1 MNMYTVCKQQ
11 YERKVSKGTLTHAY
25 VEKQKVYL
33 GVFLQNDMI
42 TLEQYQ
48 ELFDFLDAN
57 DPEKEEASKDEST
70 TK

>member
-42 TLEQYQ
+42 TLEQFQ
-48 ELFDFLDAN
+48 ELVDYLNAN
-57 DPEKEEASKDEST
+57 DPEKEKSST
-70 TK
+70 EETV

>member
-25 VEKQKVYL
+25 AEKQKVYL

-42 TLEQYQ
+42 TLEQFQ
-48 ELFDFLDAN
+48 ELVDLLN
-57 DPEKEEASKDEST
+57 VNSTEKKELSTEEIA
-70 TK
+70 